1 MKIVVAVDWSD
12 QDLTGLNQALQI
24 YRPTEVTLVHAIDI
38 SLYFEQGAAVEHE
51 TERGAQLLD
60 RAAAMVPADV
70 KTVRKINESGNPAQL
85 ILDCAY
91 NTAANLVVV
100 GTRGRG
106 RLAEAFLGS
115 VSDRVVLHATRST
128 MVVKGE
134 ARKVHRVLVAVEG
147 PEDADRIA
155 QWLTKH
161 PFKDATELCIFNA
174 VVPIELRKTTGD
186 ETGTRALL
194 EGAERRAAE
203 LVKTTASKLSGSP
216 YTVSTKVAIGKPAV
230 MIQEQAKDK
239 DLVVL
244 SSHGRKGLSRFLMG
258 SVSHS
263 VVHDVACPVIVVR

>member
-12 QDLTGLNQALQI
+12 QHLTGLNQALQI
-24 YRPTEVTLVHAIDI
+24 YRPTEVTLVHAVDL
-38 SLYFEQGAAVEHE
+38 SLYFEQEAAVEHE
-51 TERGAQLLD
+51 TERGGQLLD
-60 RAAAMVPADV
+60 RAAKLVPADV
-70 KTVRKINESGNPAQL
+70 KTIRKINEGGNPAQL

-134 ARKVHRVLVAVEG
+134 ARKVQRVLVAVEG

-161 PFKDATELCIFNA
+161 PFKETAELCVFHA
-174 VVPIELRKTTGD
+174 VVPIEVNKTTGD
-186 ETGTRALL
+186 EAGTRDLL
-194 EGAERRAAE
+194 EGAERRAEE
-203 LVKTTASKLSGSP
+203 LVKTTASKLSNSQ
-216 YTVSTKVAIGKPAV
+216 YTVSTKVAVGKPAV